1 MDPSRAFRFGILT
14 GGAASR
20 AEWTDKARQAE
31 ALGYST
37 LLIDDHL
44 YNPFAL
50 LTALVSAA
58 DATTSLRVGS
68 LVFGND
74 FRHPVV
80 LAKETATLDVLT
92 DGRFE
97 LGLGTGYARPDYEK
111 SGLTLQSP
119 GVRVSRFEEAVQVI
133 KGLFADEAFTYEG
146 RHYTIRNLNGLP
158 KPVQKPHPPLLLG
171 GGSKRMLSIA
181 AREANIV
188 GINLRTT
195 AEGGLDFSS
204 ATAEATE
211 QKITWVR
218 EAAGARFDDLEL
230 NVLVFPVV
238 TDQPRRAAEQ
248 ILHEWERPADEAGID
263 QFLAESPSLFGT
275 VDQIV
280 EDLQARRQRFGF
292 SYIAVG
298 EYFQADVMERFAPVI
313 ARLAGT

>member
-1 MDPSRAFRFGILT
+1 MNQSRAFRFGILT

-20 AEWTDKARQAE
+20 TEWNDKARQAE

-44 YNPFAL
+44 YNPFAP

-80 LAKETATLDVLT
+80 LAKEAATLDVLT

-97 LGLGTGYARPDYEK
+97 LGLGTGYWHKDYEQ
-111 SGLTLQSP
+111 SGITLQSP
-119 GVRVSRFEEAVQVI
+119 GTRVSRFEEAVQVI
-133 KGLFADEAFTYEG
+133 KGLFAEDAFTYKG
-146 RHYTIRNLNGLP
+146 NYYTICNLNGLP

-171 GGSKRMLSIA
+171 GGSKRTLSIA
-181 AREANIV
+181 AGEADIV
-188 GINLRTT
+188 GINVRTT

-204 ATAEATE
+204 TTPDATD
-211 QKITWVR
+211 QKIAWVR
-218 EAAGARFDDLEL
+218 EAAGERFLELEL
-230 NVLVFPVV
+230 NILVMVFV
-238 TDQPRRAAEQ
+238 TDQRRQFAEQ
-248 ILHEWERPADEAGID
+248 TLRDFEMPTDESSIDGILT
-263 QFLAESPSLFGT
+263 SPGFLFGT
-275 VDQIV
+275 VEQII
-280 EDLQARRQRFGF
+280 EDLQVRRQRFGL

-298 EYFQADVMERFAPVI
+298 DYIQSDAMERFAPVV
-313 ARLAGT
+313 ARLAAT